1 MCDLSKSQAT
11 ARACQLSSLLLT
23 ISCASDG
30 IASTERENLIDLA
43 AAMAGEVAVFLLEE
57 EKVVGV
63 QHG

>member
-23 ISCASDG
+23 ISCTSDG
-30 IASTERENLIDLA
+30 LASTERENLIDLA
-43 AAMAGEVAVFLLEE
+43 AVIAGEVAVFLLEQ
-57 EKVVGV
+57 EKALGV